1 MSQPPPPE
9 PEQEAEDE
17 HSTDGMEVA
26 VPNEDDDTEEYQ
38 APPTA
43 PPQQPQ
49 QPHRG
54 YAAPHQQRF
63 MVQGRSGRSGPA
75 LGASDERLKHELRSL
90 GLTTPAGVPLYEWR
104 YRDGL
109 ARWGLDSTKL
119 YRGTTA
125 QALLRAGRADA
136 VVIAPIDGA
145 AAMAGGSISALQA
158 LSRAGFMLVDYSRL
172 DISLTEL

>member
-9 PEQEAEDE
+9 PERESEDE
-17 HSTDGMEVA
+17 SSTDGMEVA

-43 PPQQPQ
+43 PPSQPQ

-63 MVQGRSGRSGPA
+63 MVQGRSGTSGPA
-75 LGASDERLKHELRSL
+75 LGASDERLKHELRPVGTSA
-90 GLTTPAGVPLYEWR
+90 AGVPLYEWR

-109 ARWGLDSTKL
+109 TRWGLDSTKQ

-125 QALLRAGRADA
+125 QALLTHGRADA
-136 VVIAPIDGA
+136 VVAAPTGIA
-145 AAMAGGSISALQA
+145 AALVGGSNSALQG
-158 LSRAGFMLVDYSRL
+158 LSKAGFLLVDYSRL